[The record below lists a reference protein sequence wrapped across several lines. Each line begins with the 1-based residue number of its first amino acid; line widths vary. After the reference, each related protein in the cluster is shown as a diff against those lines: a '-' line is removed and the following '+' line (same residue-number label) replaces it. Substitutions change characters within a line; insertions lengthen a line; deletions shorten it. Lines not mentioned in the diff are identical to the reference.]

1 MMPENANNLD
11 NVEDFIEHKM
21 IRMAEQFAKQGRDDI
36 AATMYDALDAYLSG
50 EVNIVFHA
58 GMPYMERPEYIEEN
72 IDPSPREVDS
82 EDENMP

>member
-1 MMPENANNLD
+1 MPRNSNDID

-21 IRMAEQFAKQGRDDI
+21 IRMAEGFAAQGRIDI
-36 AATMYDALDAYLSG
+36 ADTMYDALDAYLSG

-72 IDPSPREVDS
+72 IDPSPSEVDS